1 MLSTSSHAGP
11 PTERAKVPRVITVA
25 GLTPSVDLTY
35 VVDHL
40 ELGRIHRPTQV
51 VRRAGGKPLNF
62 ARAAAALGA
71 DVTIVAVLGGWTG
84 DWLAEEL
91 ARAEITVHRV
101 TTPVLTRTCVSISPA
116 DSDEL
121 TELYEYAELIPADVW
136 AQARDALTA
145 ELADR
150 PGWLVISGGP
160 PRGLPPTGLAEL
172 AELAHHAG
180 CRVAADTHGAS
191 LVPLLHSRPE
201 LVKINRAEAAQVL
214 GLDQATDLTEM
225 TKRLQDKTGGTVVL
239 TDGAAGSLGLAADG
253 RTHTVGAPALRG
265 RFPVGSGDS
274 YLAGLLTALDRG
286 EDLGAALRLATAAG
300 VANAQVPGP
309 GSFDTALVH
318 DLQREVT
325 GQSR

>member
-1 MLSTSSHAGP
+1 MVG
-11 PTERAKVPRVITVA
+11 RMITVA

-40 ELGRIHRPTQV
+40 ELGRIHRPTQA

-62 ARAAAALGA
+62 ARAAAQLGA
-71 DVTIVAVLGGWTG
+71 DISIVAVLGGWTG

-91 ARAEITVHRV
+91 GKAEIAVHRV
-101 TTPVLTRTCVSISPA
+101 ITPALTRTCVSISA
-116 DSDEL
+116 DDADEL
-121 TELYEYAELIPADVW
+121 TEIYEYAEPIPAEVW
-136 AQARDALTA
+136 AAAREALTA
-145 ELADR
+145 ELAER

-180 CRVAADTHGAS
+180 RKVAVDTHGAS

-201 LVKINRAEAAQVL
+201 LLKINRSEAAAVL
-214 GLDQATDLTEM
+214 GADPATELPTM
-225 TKRLQDKTGGTVVL
+225 AAALHAKTGGTVVL
-239 TDGAAGSLGLAADG
+239 TDGAACSTSLAADG
-253 RTHTVGAPALRG
+253 RAYTVAPPARKG

-286 EDLGAALRLATAAG
+286 DDLPEALRLAAATA
-300 VANAQVPGP
+300 VANAQSPGP
-309 GSFDTALVH
+309 GSFESDLV
-318 DLQREVT
+318 RELA
-325 GQSR
+325 GQTEVRPA

>member
-1 MLSTSSHAGP
+1 M
-11 PTERAKVPRVITVA
+11 ITVA

-40 ELGRIHRPTQV
+40 ELGRIHRPSQA

-62 ARAAAALGA
+62 ARAAAQLGA
-71 DVTIVAVLGGWTG
+71 DVSIVAVLGGWTG
-84 DWLAEEL
+84 DWLAAEL
-91 ARAEITVHRV
+91 ARAEIAVHRV
-101 TTPVLTRTCVSISPA
+101 STPVLTRTCVSISA
-116 DSDEL
+116 DDAAEL
-121 TELYEYAELIPADVW
+121 TEIYEYAEPIPADVW
-136 AQARDALTA
+136 AAAREALISQLA
-145 ELADR
+145 ER

-180 CRVAADTHGAS
+180 CRVAVDTHGAS

-214 GLDQATDLTEM
+214 GVDPATDLTEM
-225 TKRLQDKTGGTVVL
+225 AHQVQSRTGSQVVL
-239 TDGAAGSLGLAADG
+239 TDGTAGSLGLDQQGNAYVVTTPG
-253 RTHTVGAPALRG
+253 LRG

-286 EDLGAALRLATAAG
+286 AALTEALRLAAAAG
-300 VANAQVPGP
+300 IANAQVPGP
-309 GSFDTALVH
+309 GSFDRELV
-318 DLQREVT
+318 DELTSQIIV
-325 GQSR
+325 GSA